1 MDLMGPKLDPPLEAA
16 APAASSTTIAKP
28 ILCRTVWK
36 FPCGLGERQTPCP
49 LLLALR
55 PWPPFFLPFP
65 LPTPAPAFCA
75 SLASVVGCAVWSAGL
90 PVCPPARPPVCLGIT
105 DNHRWPAQH
114 STQHTA
120 HNLPAHTCLTARNF
134 RGVTSGAFRLAQQ
147 TCLRRQTGP
156 LIVEEK
162 NSIVLPPSPSKKKKK
177 PQLAMSDVA
186 WLSLNEIDCLSA
198 I

>member
-36 FPCGLGERQTPCP
+36 FPCGLGERRTPCP

-55 PWPPFFLPFP
+55 PWPPFFSFP

-90 PVCPPARPPVCLGIT
+90 PVCPPVRPLVCLGIT

-114 STQHTA
+114 NTQHTA
-120 HNLPAHTCLTARNF
+120 HNMPAHACLTARNF

-156 LIVEEK
+156 LIVDEK
-162 NSIVLPPSPSKKKKK
+162 NSIVLPPSPPKKKKTTTT
-177 PQLAMSDVA
+177 ASHVRCRVA
-186 WLSLNEIDCLSA
+186 VAQRD
-198 I
+198 